1 MQTGTKRTESNEHER
16 QLLKRVVDEDRL
28 SFESLYLSYHPRLFR
43 FIYRLTGSHTVTD
56 ELVND
61 IMLLVWRQA
70 ASFRGDSKVST
81 WIFGIAYR
89 QTMRRLSRTRSV
101 ATSQKEVID
110 ASIDGRSDNEDW
122 VRKGLKVLPLE
133 QRVTTELVFFLGLS
147 YREVA
152 EVTNCPVSTVKTRMF
167 HARRKLKDILS
178 DIASPANSDTQ
189 EFS

>member
-178 DIASPANSDTQ
+178 EIASPANSDTQ

>member
-28 SFESLYLSYHPRLFR
+28 AFERLYLSYHPRLFR

-101 ATSQKEVID
+101 ANSQKEVID

-178 DIASPANSDTQ
+178 DIASPANSDNQ